1 MAVMNF
7 MKTLTPNEIYHGDSR
22 FMLKRIQE
30 DSIALSVWSPPYF
43 VGKEYEKYL
52 TFDEWK

>member
-1 MAVMNF
+1 